1 MRDSCPYEVFHSS
14 SSLFLL
20 QVPFFYLKD
29 GSSPPRSH
37 YKHCSN
43 IFICCRGITGK
54 GGTSSD
60 SPFSSVS
67 RVTLIPGPV
76 SGVFCLALQAYQVRS
91 GAFVSGILLFPQA
104 DGFFVV
110 QMSANRCLKKKCRDY
125 ALLSFILPLSRCSL
139 IASSNL
145 FSVSPA
151 FFSKNHP
158 FRYPSPRGPPLPYKF
173 PSIFDGVPF
182 LVYASVSLVQSVQT
196 TAVTTG
202 NCRPCIC
209 DTLAFLLFSFGEN
222 KKRFFFVVL
231 SFSDCGNAAVVPK
244 LEARSNRTNLCSCTE
259 VVLATDYLH
268 IVSPFFFFY
277 FGVLLEH
284 RA

>member
-110 QMSANRCLKKKCRDY
+110 QMSANRCLKKKMSWLC
-125 ALLSFILPLSRCSL
+125 LTELHPSF
-139 IASSNL
+139 
-145 FSVSPA
+145 
-151 FFSKNHP
+151 
-158 FRYPSPRGPPLPYKF
+158 
-173 PSIFDGVPF
+173 VPMQ
-182 LVYASVSLVQSVQT
+182 SHRLVQFVFREPR
-196 TAVTTG
+196 V
-202 NCRPCIC
+202 
-209 DTLAFLLFSFGEN
+209 
-222 KKRFFFVVL
+222 FF
-231 SFSDCGNAAVVPK
+231 
-244 LEARSNRTNLCSCTE
+244 
-259 VVLATDYLH
+259 
-268 IVSPFFFFY
+268 
-277 FGVLLEH
+277 
-284 RA
+284 